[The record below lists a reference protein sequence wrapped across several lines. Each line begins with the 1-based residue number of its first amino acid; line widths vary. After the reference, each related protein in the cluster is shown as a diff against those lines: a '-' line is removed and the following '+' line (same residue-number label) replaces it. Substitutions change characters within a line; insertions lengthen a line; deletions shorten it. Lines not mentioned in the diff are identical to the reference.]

1 MTAIAPTAATPVPPR
16 PGSDGLPP
24 VVGGAG
30 TGGEGLRLRVAHWME
45 AKFGKA
51 ALPVA
56 AIAGGA
62 LGGTLGMLTLG
73 PVGAL
78 AGGAAGAFFGGVL
91 FMAG

>member
-1 MTAIAPTAATPVPPR
+1 M
-16 PGSDGLPP
+16 PGELPP
-24 VVGGAG
+24 PLPPPGDPA
-30 TGGEGLRLRVAHWME
+30 TGDTRSTRNKITSWME
-45 AKFGKA
+45 ERLGKA

-56 AIAGGA
+56 ALAGGA
-62 LGGTLGMLTLG
+62 LGGALGFLTLG